1 MTAFPWNTSSD
12 EIEYAAPL
20 GEEPSHVHIPRP
32 SRQQGS
38 HDAADLLSPLEDFSV
53 VDTADCIVCGQN

>member
-1 MTAFPWNTSSD
+1 MTAFPWSTSPD

-20 GEEPSHVHIPRP
+20 GEPSHVHIPRP

-38 HDAADLLSPLEDFSV
+38 HDAKRALAPLEQISLIGSRC
-53 VDTADCIVCGQN
+53 ACGDD